1 MLTKKDVLR
10 ITRGNVYSIGYC
22 KAQYLL
28 MFTHKVG
35 YNSGIYGFNY
45 DVYIVGDD
53 TIITGYRPF
62 KAEKIDFDLLKMY
75 EDKARKA
82 QFEGWQDVMNITND
96 LLLELLK
103 EAKKQQ
109 KGERQ

>member
-10 ITRGNVYSIGYC
+10 ITKGEVYSIGYC

-28 MFTHKVG
+28 NYSRKVG
-35 YNSGIYGFNY
+35 YNAGVYGWNY

-62 KAEKIDFDLLKMY
+62 KCKKIDSYLLKKY
-75 EDKARKA
+75 EAEAREA
-82 QFEGWQDVMNITND
+82 QYEEGKDVKETVNT

-103 EAKKQQ
+103 EVKQQ
-109 KGERQ
+109 GEIQ

>member
-1 MLTKKDVLR
+1 MLTKNDVLR
-10 ITRGNVYSIGYC
+10 LTEGNVYSIGYC

-28 MFTHKVG
+28 MFKHKVG

-45 DVYIVGDD
+45 DVYMVGDD

-62 KAEKIDFDLLKMY
+62 DAKKINYELLKEY
-75 EDKARKA
+75 EERARKA
-82 QFEGWQDVMNITND
+82 QFEGGQNVKETVNN

-103 EAKKQQ
+103 EVKKLEE
-109 KGERQ
+109 KRQ

>member
-62 KAEKIDFDLLKMY
+62 NAKKINYELLKEY
-75 EDKARKA
+75 EEKARKA
-82 QFEGWQDVMNITND
+82 QYEGAKDVRNITNN

-103 EAKKQQ
+103 KAKEQ
-109 KGERQ
+109 

>member
-1 MLTKKDVLR
+1 MLTKNDVLR
-10 ITRGNVYSIGYC
+10 LTEGNVYSIGYC

-45 DVYIVGDD
+45 DVYMVGDD

-62 KAEKIDFDLLKMY
+62 KAKKISHELLKEY
-75 EDKARKA
+75 EERARKA
-82 QFEGWQDVMNITND
+82 QYEGWQDARNVTNN

-103 EAKKQQ
+103 EAKQQ
-109 KGERQ
+109 QGE

>member
-10 ITRGNVYSIGYC
+10 ITRGNIYSIGYC

-62 KAEKIDFDLLKMY
+62 KAEKIDFDLLKEY
-75 EDKARKA
+75 EEKARKV
-82 QFEGWQDVMNITND
+82 QYEGGKDVQNVTNN
-96 LLLELLK
+96 LLQELLK
-103 EAKKQQ
+103 EVRQQ
-109 KGERQ
+109 QGEE